1 MKQQGFSTT
10 VFCKLSVRR
19 GKYCL
24 EFSIPVTVP
33 FMFNFRSSS
42 NKFPTIVWSLIFGIS
57 LPRLKL
63 FFAQK
68 DCERV
73 SQNRYQ
79 LPSEKHWTH
88 EFEAKCARPVKDGV
102 HTVESHGI
110 QNGYCFMYGTQIVS
124 FLLRRTQ
131 KREKLLLILL
141 ADSKGMTRVLSSA
154 RADGVCKSFI
164 TNSFVCLFVCFVL
177 LNK

>member
-33 FMFNFRSSS
+33 FIFNFRSWS
-42 NKFPTIVWSLIFGIS
+42 NKFPTIVWSLIFRIS

-68 DCERV
+68 GCERV

-88 EFEAKCARPVKDGV
+88 EIEAKCARPVKDGV
-102 HTVESHGI
+102 YTVESHDI
-110 QNGYCFMYGTQIVS
+110 QNGYCLMYGTQIVS
-124 FLLRRTQ
+124 VLLCRTQ
-131 KREKLLLILL
+131 KREKLLLIYLQIAGEWRECCHLL
-141 ADSKGMTRVLSSA
+141 AQMACVNHS
-154 RADGVCKSFI
+154 
-164 TNSFVCLFVCFVL
+164 
-177 LNK
+177 